1 MTYTNNFDVIVI
13 GGGHAGTEA
22 AISSSKMGKFT
33 LLITNNID
41 TIGQMSCNPSIGGL
55 GKGHLVKEIDAL
67 NGIMGHAIDNSGI
80 HFKILNKSKGPAVRA
95 TRAQADRRLYQ
106 RYIKQKLEN
115 QNNLL
120 IFQQEVK
127 KIIIKNYKIIGL
139 ITKNNDIFYARCI
152 ILTTGT
158 FLNGKIYIG
167 LNHQFIGGR
176 LNDFSSIE
184 LSNFLK
190 ELPLKEGRLKTGTPP
205 RIDKR
210 SINFKNLEI
219 QYGDYPLPFFSFI
232 KNNKSCLKQLPC
244 YITYT
249 NKNTHKIILENI
261 IYSPIYEGI
270 IKSNG
275 PRYCPS
281 IEDKVIK
288 FTQRDSHQI
297 FLEPEGLYSN
307 EIYPNGIST
316 SLPFN
321 VQLSIIRSIKGLEKS
336 HITRPGYAV
345 EYSFYDPRGLKP
357 TMESKYIKGLFL
369 AGQINGTTGYEEAAA
384 QGLLAGINASLLI
397 DNKNS
402 WYPLRN
408 EAYLGVLVDDLCTLG
423 TKEPYRM
430 FTSRAEYRLLLRENN
445 ADIRLTEIG
454 YKLGLVGKYRWKLFN
469 QKLENIEKERNR
481 LKNIYIKPNSLMS
494 LKFNKLTNNTLKKE
508 INGINLLKRPE
519 INYNNLIKLDI
530 LSPGITDIEIINYIE
545 SELKYEGYILRQQE
559 NIDKQKRNENT
570 IIPENTKFENIKG
583 LSNEAID
590 KFQYYKPYS
599 LGQASRIPGITP
611 SNISILLIY
620 LLKNKYFKNK

>member
-1 MTYTNNFDVIVI
+1 MTYSNNFDVIVI

-22 AISSSKMGKFT
+22 AIASSKMGKFT

-67 NGIMGHAIDNSGI
+67 NGVMGNAIDNSGI

-127 KIIIKNYKIIGL
+127 KIIIKNYTVKGL
-139 ITKNNDIFYARCI
+139 ITKNNDIFYSQCVI
-152 ILTTGT
+152 ITTGT

-167 LNHQFIGGR
+167 VNNQFIGGR
-176 LNDFSSIE
+176 LNDFSSLE

-210 SINFKNLEI
+210 SINFKNLEV

-232 KNNKSCLKQLPC
+232 KNNKFHLKQLPC

-249 NKNTHKIILENI
+249 NKNTHKIILDNI

-281 IEDKVIK
+281 IEDKVVK

-357 TMESKYIKGLFL
+357 TMESKFIKGLFL

-384 QGLLAGINASLLI
+384 QGLLSGINASLLI
-397 DNKNS
+397 DHKNG

-430 FTSRAEYRLLLRENN
+430 FTSRAEYRLILRENN

-454 YKLGLVGKYRWKLFN
+454 YKLGLVDNNRWKLFN

-494 LKFNKLTNNTLKKE
+494 LKFNKLTNNIIKRE

-519 INYNNLIKLDI
+519 ISYNDLIKLDVFY
-530 LSPGITDIEIINYIE
+530 PGITDIKIINYIE

-559 NIDKQKRNENT
+559 NINKQKRNENT
-570 IIPENTKFENIKG
+570 IIPKNIEFKNIKG

-620 LLKNKYFKNK
+620 LLKNKFIKY